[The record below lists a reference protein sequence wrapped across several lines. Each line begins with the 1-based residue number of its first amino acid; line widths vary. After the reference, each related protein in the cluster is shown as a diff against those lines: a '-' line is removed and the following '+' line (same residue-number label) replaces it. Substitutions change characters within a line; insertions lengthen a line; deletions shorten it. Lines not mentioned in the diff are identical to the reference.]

1 MAWYFA
7 VTPRLETQLVVELNS
22 KKYFSIMADGSTD
35 VGCVENEAVL
45 CPFVRECRPMNYFV
59 ANKAVEHCH
68 AEGEFE
74 QPCSP

>member
-1 MAWYFA
+1 
-7 VTPRLETQLVVELNS
+7 
-22 KKYFSIMADGSTD
+22 MADGSTD